1 MLLKFK
7 FVDFRPQQN
16 TDSCQLFTL
25 GIGGGG
31 ELLGFVVFSWLYYLA
46 IYSAALLAFSVS

>member
-1 MLLKFK
+1 MLISLCLAHSKTPT
-7 FVDFRPQQN
+7 VV
-16 TDSCQLFTL
+16 SYLL
-25 GIGGGG
+25 WGLVGVG